1 MKEVSLKKFKDLS
14 VDSTV
19 LVNVPKVDR
28 GPLDGNNTVEIVLD
42 TKNNLYQIGIS
53 VGIIKDW
60 LPRNALQIATT
71 TFTEIVPRI
80 NLSLREI
87 SKNYPY
93 LKIKDLRSVPVNNQK
108 HSVKQKD
115 VHVKKRLEPSMLRG
129 RYCDTLSKLKGTIWK
144 KRPGLFKSGVL
155 LLEDNASPYSSTA
168 TQNDIATVGLERL
181 YRSPDLAPSDF
192 HLFPALTKNLA

>member
-42 TKNNLYQIGIS
+42 TKNNLYQIGTS

-87 SKNYPY
+87 SK
-93 LKIKDLRSVPVNNQK
+93 K
-108 HSVKQKD
+108 
-115 VHVKKRLEPSMLRG
+115 
-129 RYCDTLSKLKGTIWK
+129 LS
-144 KRPGLFKSGVL
+144 LF
-155 LLEDNASPYSSTA
+155 ED
-168 TQNDIATVGLERL
+168 
-181 YRSPDLAPSDF
+181 
-192 HLFPALTKNLA
+192 